1 MKQSHWLGLL
11 LSLEGSVDHLI
22 LKNGYFVTMHMLSRR
37 LCTMFG
43 HRHHMR
49 KCTRHNELQCNK
61 NDEDP
66 TEHTVSFRPPTI
78 NTSGGSVVKPERALQ
93 LLEAHDFVGSS
104 VLRSAS
110 AICALLLVTNDA
122 CAANGRKVP
131 HTGHPGIKNAARWT
145 NGRFGEAASRR
156 SRTQPRSALGRER
169 YLAFGLAALWRHPLP
184 AHLCRSRAVLP
195 PATPLHLASTSL
207 YPALQ

>member
-22 LKNGYFVTMHMLSRR
+22 LKNGYFVTMHMLSRSR

-66 TEHTVSFRPPTI
+66 T
-78 NTSGGSVVKPERALQ
+78 
-93 LLEAHDFVGSS
+93 
-104 VLRSAS
+104 
-110 AICALLLVTNDA
+110 
-122 CAANGRKVP
+122 
-131 HTGHPGIKNAARWT
+131 
-145 NGRFGEAASRR
+145 
-156 SRTQPRSALGRER
+156 
-169 YLAFGLAALWRHPLP
+169 
-184 AHLCRSRAVLP
+184 
-195 PATPLHLASTSL
+195 
-207 YPALQ
+207 

>member
-1 MKQSHWLGLL
+1 MQVDSRRIAILICASNAGTMKQSHWLGLL

-22 LKNGYFVTMHMLSRR
+22 LKNGYFVTMHMLNRR

-66 TEHTVSFRPPTI
+66 TEHTVSFSPPTI
-78 NTSGGSVVKPERALQ
+78 NTSGGSVVKSERAFQ
-93 LLEAHDFVGSS
+93 LLEAHDFVGSN

-110 AICALLLVTNDA
+110 AICALLPLLVTNDA
-122 CAANGRKVP
+122 FTANGSKVSQSVSSPLADFAVAANGHSDAP
-131 HTGHPGIKNAARWT
+131 HRGVTEDG
-145 NGRFGEAASRR
+145 
-156 SRTQPRSALGRER
+156 
-169 YLAFGLAALWRHPLP
+169 
-184 AHLCRSRAVLP
+184 
-195 PATPLHLASTSL
+195 
-207 YPALQ
+207 

>member
-49 KCTRHNELQCNK
+49 KCTRHKELHCTK

-66 TEHTVSFRPPTI
+66 TEHTVSFRPSTI
-78 NTSGGSVVKPERALQ
+78 NTSRWPVVKSEEALP
-93 LLEAHDFVGSS
+93 LLEAHDNVR
-104 VLRSAS
+104 L
-110 AICALLLVTNDA
+110 T
-122 CAANGRKVP
+122 
-131 HTGHPGIKNAARWT
+131 
-145 NGRFGEAASRR
+145 
-156 SRTQPRSALGRER
+156 
-169 YLAFGLAALWRHPLP
+169 
-184 AHLCRSRAVLP
+184 
-195 PATPLHLASTSL
+195 
-207 YPALQ
+207 

>member
-1 MKQSHWLGLL
+1 MASQRGDHCRAVKGGRRISWARGSKLKKTANDRIAGRGRSGNAAINAVQARSGQRRPKEGEKNGLQSHARFGWIQVRDPEVFVQVDSRRISRLICASNAGTMKQSHWLGLL

-78 NTSGGSVVKPERALQ
+78 NTSRRSVVKSE
-93 LLEAHDFVGSS
+93 
-104 VLRSAS
+104 
-110 AICALLLVTNDA
+110 
-122 CAANGRKVP
+122 
-131 HTGHPGIKNAARWT
+131 
-145 NGRFGEAASRR
+145 
-156 SRTQPRSALGRER
+156 
-169 YLAFGLAALWRHPLP
+169 
-184 AHLCRSRAVLP
+184 
-195 PATPLHLASTSL
+195 
-207 YPALQ
+207 